1 MLNLRRRVRRIVLA
15 QAGQRAT
22 EGAPPFV
29 VPLPPTLLVGHSE
42 ELKAICAWLQ
52 AMQRRSLT
60 IIGTGGIGKT
70 RLAIKAA
77 HALRYDFEDGIY

>member
-1 MLNLRRRVRRIVLA
+1 
-15 QAGQRAT
+15 
-22 EGAPPFV
+22 
-29 VPLPPTLLVGHSE
+29 LVGHSE